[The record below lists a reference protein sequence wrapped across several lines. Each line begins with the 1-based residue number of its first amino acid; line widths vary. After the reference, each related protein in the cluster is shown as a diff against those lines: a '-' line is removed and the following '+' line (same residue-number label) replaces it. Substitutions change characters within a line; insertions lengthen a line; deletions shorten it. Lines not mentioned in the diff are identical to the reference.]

1 MRSMCRS
8 AAPAIRLPFAPLS
21 PRRAPVPN
29 IDQIERTFA
38 AASGLAENTA
48 LLPR

>member
-8 AAPAIRLPFAPLS
+8 GAAAIYLPFAPLS
-21 PRRAPVPN
+21 PRGAPVQN
-29 IDQIERTFA
+29 IKWIERTFA